1 MFLLSS
7 KEWRKNFRLREG
19 ISSKS
24 ARVAS
29 TDTRTCRQLEHRAQH
44 EQTVQVQGD
53 RAHQYTPP
61 VPTYH
66 GETWLE
72 EHRRGMAI
80 AKRIMLSRACFTMT
94 KPRFAL
100 FRNENLIRSLI
111 ANRIDFVINELIK
124 TCPPSQFYL
133 GARRWY

>member
-7 KEWRKNFRLREG
+7 KEIFIYEEEYRINRL
-19 ISSKS
+19 
-24 ARVAS
+24 VP

-80 AKRIMLSRACFTMT
+80 
-94 KPRFAL
+94 
-100 FRNENLIRSLI
+100 N
-111 ANRIDFVINELIK
+111 D
-124 TCPPSQFYL
+124 
-133 GARRWY
+133 

>member
-19 ISSKS
+19 ISNKS

-44 EQTVQVQGD
+44 EQTIQVQGD

-72 EHRRGMAI
+72 EHRRGI
-80 AKRIMLSRACFTMT
+80 AKRIMR
-94 KPRFAL
+94 
-100 FRNENLIRSLI
+100 
-111 ANRIDFVINELIK
+111 VILCMFHDDETFCVI
-124 TCPPSQFYL
+124 P
-133 GARRWY
+133 